1 MSILDL
7 IKEKSEW
14 EAFYNYKIDKGHLN
28 KREEKELREFID
40 EEKYLNIALN
50 INSEDFNFAPPSK
63 KLINKMGSEK
73 KRIVYCY
80 SNEESMILKFIT
92 HHLLRYDYKM
102 ASNCYS
108 FRRVVGVKKA
118 ISTITNSP
126 NIDNMYAYKVDIKN
140 YFNSINIDMLLP
152 ILEKVVEDVPTYNFI
167 KKLLLLDKSIID
179 GKVIEEKRGAM
190 AGVSFAPFLA
200 NVYLMDLDKYFED
213 NNILYARY
221 SDDII
226 VFASSLEELELYK
239 KYICDVISSKALLI
253 NKDKEYV
260 FSKGE
265 EWNFLGIKYHNK
277 KVDLSE
283 VTVKKIKGKIR
294 RKARTIHRRKLR
306 KNMSDIDTIK
316 AMTKCFN
323 YKFFETRNPND
334 LTWSR
339 WFFPIINTDKGL
351 KTIDEY
357 LQMYLRYSVTGK
369 HNKANYRIK
378 YSTLKECNYRSLVNE
393 FYKIKDSGEE

>member
-1 MSILDL
+1 
-7 IKEKSEW
+7 
-14 EAFYNYKIDKGHLN
+14 
-28 KREEKELREFID
+28 
-40 EEKYLNIALN
+40 
-50 INSEDFNFAPPSK
+50 
-63 KLINKMGSEK
+63 
-73 KRIVYCY
+73 
-80 SNEESMILKFIT
+80 
-92 HHLLRYDYKM
+92 M

-118 ISTITNSP
+118 ISTITNAP

>member
-63 KLINKMGSEK
+63 TLINKMGSEK

-92 HHLLRYDYKM
+92 YHLLRYDYKM

-118 ISTITNSP
+118 ISTITNAP

-200 NVYLMDLDKYFED
+200 NIYLMDLDKYFED
-213 NNILYARY
+213 NNILYSRY

-226 VFASSLEELELYK
+226 VFASSLEELERYK
-239 KYICDVISSKALLI
+239 KYINDVISSKELMI
-253 NKDKEYV
+253 NKDKE
-260 FSKGE
+260 FTFNKGE

-393 FYKIKDSGEE
+393 FYKVKDSGEE

>member
-63 KLINKMGSEK
+63 KFINKMGSEK

-80 SNEESMILKFIT
+80 SSEESMILKFIT
-92 HHLLRYDYKM
+92 YHLLRYDHKM

-118 ISTITNSP
+118 ISTITNAP

>member
-118 ISTITNSP
+118 ISTITNAP

>member
-283 VTVKKIKGKIR
+283 VTVKKLKGKIR

>member
-92 HHLLRYDYKM
+92 YHLLRYDYKM

-140 YFNSINIDMLLP
+140 YFNSVNIDMLLP

>member
-7 IKEKSEW
+7 IKEKNEW

-63 KLINKMGSEK
+63 TLINKMGSEK

-80 SNEESMILKFIT
+80 SSEESMILKFIT
-92 HHLLRYDYKM
+92 YHLLRYDYKM

-118 ISTITNSP
+118 ISTITNTP

-226 VFASSLEELELYK
+226 VFASSLEELERYK
-239 KYICDVISSKALLI
+239 KYINNVISSKELMI
-253 NKDKEYV
+253 NKDKE
-260 FSKGE
+260 FTFNKGE